1 MKTKIKSLHDALAY
15 LMQGLYYAETRVV
28 QDVGSCCSNITSQSL
43 KREIDKYRSSSQNK
57 LLKLER
63 IFNYLMKEPVTRK
76 NEVIDKLLKETSHM
90 LASNEASHL
99 RDQLAV
105 GCIQNINAYKV
116 TTYRTAY
123 MFAVEL
129 DLDPVADLIQQI
141 LEWETANKK
150 FLAELEIELFNSSKK
165 LKAIE

>member
-43 KREIDKYRSSSQNK
+43 KREIDKYRSSSENK

-63 IFNYLMKEPVTRK
+63 IFNYLMKEPLTRK
-76 NEVIDKLLKETSHM
+76 NEVIDKLLEETCHM
-90 LASNEASHL
+90 LASSEASHL

-105 GCIQNINAYKV
+105 SCIQNINAYKV

-123 MFAVEL
+123 IFAVEL
-129 DLDPVADLIQQI
+129 ELDPVADIIQEI
-141 LEWETANKK
+141 LEWERTNKNV
-150 FLAELEIELFNSSKK
+150 LAELESELFNSSEKFTSN
-165 LKAIE
+165 